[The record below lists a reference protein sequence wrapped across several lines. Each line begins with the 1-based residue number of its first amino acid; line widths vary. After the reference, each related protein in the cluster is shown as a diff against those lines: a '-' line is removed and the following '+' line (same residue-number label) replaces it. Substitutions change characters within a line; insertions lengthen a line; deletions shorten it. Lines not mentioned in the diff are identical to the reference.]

1 MKSKKYKFAMGE
13 VLVVLRNPDM
23 TLDTLQAFK
32 KQFGKGLRKLFGSTI
47 PIMSGDDILSQDAE
61 KLLMKGLAS
70 NKETK

>member
-1 MKSKKYKFAMGE
+1 MKNKKYKFAMGG

-23 TLDTLQAFK
+23 TLADLRAFK
-32 KQFGKGLRKLFGSTI
+32 KQFGKGLKELFGSTI

-70 NKETK
+70 NKENK